1 MCDRGIDSVAASFQF
16 PRWSATNNIGANN
29 FDIVE
34 RIVSGPVLGTAF
46 ISIRR
51 RFERAK

>member
-29 FDIVE
+29 FDIIE
-34 RIVSGPVLGTAF
+34 RIGSGPCF
-46 ISIRR
+46 R
-51 RFERAK
+51 